1 MKIKYILSQDI
12 VARLATNLALNLSE
26 LKSNIRIYNNDKDV
40 NGKSLLGILTANI
53 KMNDNITILFD
64 QENEMN
70 KIKEI
75 FNELGREI

>member
-12 VARLATNLALNLSE
+12 VARLATNLALNLNE
-26 LKSNIRIYNNDKDV
+26 LKSNIRIYNKDKDI
-40 NGKSLLGILTANI
+40 NGKSLLGIYTANM
-53 KMNDNITILFD
+53 KMNDNVTILFD
-64 QENEMN
+64 QENEIS